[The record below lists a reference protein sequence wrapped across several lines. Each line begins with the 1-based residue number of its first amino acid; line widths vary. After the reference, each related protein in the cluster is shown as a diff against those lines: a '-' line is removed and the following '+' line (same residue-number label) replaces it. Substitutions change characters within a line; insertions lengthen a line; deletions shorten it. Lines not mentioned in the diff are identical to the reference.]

1 MTWFSIEK
9 ICVLSLSLALLLAVP
24 AAAQD
29 QPDTL
34 QDKIIQMEGNI
45 AQDLRQEQQD
55 RAQDKTDAPIVI
67 QLFTASD
74 CSACIFADR
83 ILYDAMKDPNVIAL
97 SCLIKETAGADSN
110 GEYRVLNPV
119 SDSPLDPC
127 VFRQWTYLTGNRD
140 LSAYLNTPE
149 FVFGNGEKVS
159 SRNLGIFESKHE
171 QLTLSTYNK
180 TLSVGMAWRDADT
193 ITIGIPA
200 VDQNTSEDEASGSI
214 WLIRYKDI
222 IVEKAKMGPNEGK
235 VLRFSNV
242 IQNIRHIGKWHGQK
256 RVLDLTVQKP
266 TGGDESGG
274 YVILIQNMLG
284 EPVIAAGKLP
294 DYTPKN
300 AKKN

>member
-1 MTWFSIEK
+1 M
-9 ICVLSLSLALLLAVP
+9 LALLLAPP

-34 QDKIIQMEGNI
+34 KDRITEMEGNI
-45 AQDLRQEQQD
+45 AQDQRKEQQD
-55 RAQDKTDAPIVI
+55 RATDKTSAPIVI

-110 GEYRVLNPV
+110 GEYRVLNPI

-127 VFRQWTYLTGNRD
+127 VFRQWTYLSGNRD
-140 LSAYLNTPE
+140 LSTYLNTPE

-159 SRNLGIFESKHE
+159 SRNLGAFESKHE
-171 QLTLSTYNK
+171 QLTFAVYNK
-180 TLSVGMAWRDADT
+180 TLPINMVWKDSDT
-193 ITIGIPA
+193 ITIALP
-200 VDQNTSEDEASGSI
+200 DYSSEANEDTPSGGI

-222 IVEKAKMGPNEGK
+222 LVEKAKTGANEGK

-256 RVLDLTVQKP
+256 RVIDLTVEKP
-266 TGGDESGG
+266 RSGDESGG
-274 YVILIQNMLG
+274 YVVLIQSMLG
-284 EPVIAAGKLP
+284 EPVIAAGKLA
-294 DYTPKN
+294 DYTVKP
-300 AKKN
+300 AKAH